1 MSAKNEMMAL
11 VGACVQE
18 FGDNFLVPEFLNQE
32 FEKILTKK
40 FNIYNEDKLEKY
52 DLIIEEKPSDVLKI
66 FDKLTEKG
74 IYITTPNSFED
85 RDLFANL
92 SKLYWIVMP
101 YFYLDENLNAKP
113 LVFASK
119 KPHPTADII
128 RHRSDFVENTTY
140 YTTDIHIASF
150 TLPKFM
156 FEKIKDVIKV

>member
-66 FDKLTEKG
+66 EWYF
-74 IYITTPNSFED
+74 
-85 RDLFANL
+85 LF
-92 SKLYWIVMP
+92 
-101 YFYLDENLNAKP
+101 
-113 LVFASK
+113 
-119 KPHPTADII
+119 
-128 RHRSDFVENTTY
+128 
-140 YTTDIHIASF
+140 
-150 TLPKFM
+150 
-156 FEKIKDVIKV
+156 